1 MTGSS
6 KNHLWRP
13 CWCRFNSGATLTCI
27 LQSTSPAR
35 GSFSSRIIFK
45 VSASGGAKPPR
56 KGHDAAYATHGAKPL
71 IQRMARRGRSYSTFV
86 LPVKRLRLL
95 WFAATA
101 PSACSSRAAVH
112 SLNVAKRKLET
123 ALLCR
128 KARIIVRNTGTGL
141 GVVFRKRDLSWGNKI
156 TRSSSSL
163 WRSTRLALAHLE
175 ARYPRRADVALGVSA
190 H

>member
-27 LQSTSPAR
+27 LQSTGPAR
-35 GSFSSRIIFK
+35 GIFP
-45 VSASGGAKPPR
+45 VASNSKSQRVEARRRRERG
-56 KGHDAAYATHGAKPL
+56 HGAKPL
-71 IQRMARRGRSYSTFV
+71 IQRMARRGRSYSSYV

-101 PSACSSRAAVH
+101 PGACSSRAAVH
-112 SLNVAKRKLET
+112 SLNVGNRKLET

-141 GVVFRKRDLSWGNKI
+141 GVVFRKRDLSWGNSAVLII
-156 TRSSSSL
+156 TVTLNEPSPGTSRSSP
-163 WRSTRLALAHLE
+163 STAGRC
-175 ARYPRRADVALGVSA
+175 RTWCCGPVRRPK
-190 H
+190 